1 MSGRRTRGFGLLL
14 AAFAGGVVASPGEDR
29 PSLVFVT
36 LDTTRSDYVG
46 RLEAGKPLTPN
57 LDRLARGGVRFNR
70 ALTASPLTLP
80 AHCSLMTGANP
91 PAHGVRD
98 NGASALPADLPTLAS
113 ALSSKGYTTAAFVA
127 SRVLD
132 HRFGLDRGFA
142 LYDDAMTAEEVG
154 EQGYPERRAAAVT
167 DAALAWAKGASPS
180 KPFFLWIHYYDAHAP
195 YDPPGDWKGA
205 ASERRYGGEIAY
217 VDREVARLLAGLP
230 KPSAGTLV
238 AVVGDHGEMLQEHGE
253 KEHGIFLYRAAL
265 EVPLILSG
273 PGVPPGAAID
283 ETVGT
288 RALAATL
295 LRLLRFENE
304 ARAFGPGL
312 PGLPSSAREA
322 PAAVY
327 SETWMPATAYGWSP
341 LKAASDGRLR
351 LILAPKP
358 ELYDLSADPGETD
371 NLFSQRPEDAR
382 RLARSI
388 ASAESSPRTAP
399 PPKVSET
406 EAAELA
412 QSLRNLGYLSGS
424 SPRSG
429 SIDPKDGISMLAEFE
444 RARDEIRRGRAR
456 EAAAKLRDLV
466 RRSPGNVPF
475 LTRLAEAE
483 IAAGETQAG
492 LDTIREA
499 IALNPRLDL
508 LHTSAGNL
516 YAQAGRTRE
525 AREEFRAA
533 LALNPRSATAWLG
546 LAQIAAREKPAE
558 ERPILL
564 EAQEAG
570 TRSGTILARLAQLEL
585 SAGDLDA
592 ARRHVEESLALLP
605 GLPATW
611 WVAGEVAE
619 KQGRAAAA
627 LESYEK
633 AVALGLSDPRAWL
646 RVGKLQLAAGRTAD
660 ARRSFQRAADLGG
673 RTTTGEDARRLL
685 DETPVSP

>member
-1 MSGRRTRGFGLLL
+1 MLRLRCRGTGLLL
-14 AAFAGGVVASPGEDR
+14 AAMLGGAVSAYALDR
-29 PSLVFVT
+29 PSLVLIT

-46 RLEAGKPLTPN
+46 RVEAGRPVTPN
-57 LDRLARGGVRFNR
+57 LDRLARDGARYMR

-113 ALSSKGYTTAAFVA
+113 SLSSKGYSTAAFVA

-132 HRFGLDRGFA
+132 RRFGLDRGFA
-142 LYDDAMTAEEVG
+142 LYDDAMTAEDVG

-167 DAALAWAKGASPS
+167 DAALAWAKENPASR
-180 KPFFLWIHYYDAHAP
+180 PFFLWVHYYDAHAP
-195 YDPPGDWKGA
+195 YDPPGEWKGA
-205 ASERRYGGEIAY
+205 AAERRYAGEIAY
-217 VDREVARLLAGLP
+217 VDRELERLLVGLP
-230 KPSAGTLV
+230 KPPGGTIV
-238 AVVGDHGEMLQEHGE
+238 AVVGDHGEMLGEHGE

-273 PGVPPGAAID
+273 PGVPSGTSIA
-283 ETVGT
+283 ETVAT
-288 RALAATL
+288 RALPATL
-295 LRLLRFENE
+295 LRLLSFDNE
-304 ARAFGPGL
+304 ARSFGPGL
-312 PGLPSSAREA
+312 PGLPSSARE
-322 PAAVY
+322 PAASIY

-341 LKAASDGRLR
+341 LKAATDGRFR
-351 LILAPKP
+351 LILAPKS
-358 ELYDLSADPGETD
+358 ELYDLTADPGETT
-371 NLFSQRPEDAR
+371 NLFSSRPEDAR

-388 ASAESSPRTAP
+388 ASVQKRERTAP
-399 PPKVSET
+399 RPKVSEA

-412 QSLRNLGYLSGS
+412 QSLQSLGYLSGS

-429 SIDPKDGISMLAEFE
+429 TIDPKDGIAMLSEFE
-444 RARDEIRRGRAR
+444 RARDEIRQRRAR
-456 EAAAKLRDLV
+456 HAAATLRELV

-483 IAAGETQAG
+483 VAAGETDAG
-492 LDTIREA
+492 LETIREA
-499 IALNPRLDL
+499 VALNPRLDL

-525 AREEFRAA
+525 ARQEFRAA

-546 LAQIAAREKPAE
+546 LARIAARESPGE
-558 ERPILL
+558 ERAILL
-564 EAQEAG
+564 EAEAAG
-570 TRSGTILARLAQLEL
+570 TRSGAILARLAQLEL
-585 SAGDLDA
+585 SSGDLDD
-592 ARRHVEESLALLP
+592 ARRHAQESLALLP
-605 GLPATW
+605 DLAATW

-619 KQGRAAAA
+619 KQGRATAA

-646 RVGKLQLAAGRTAD
+646 RLGKIQRAAGRSAD
-660 ARRSFQRAADLGG
+660 ARRSFERAADLGG
-673 RTTTGEDARRLL
+673 RSAAGEDARRLL
-685 DETPVSP
+685 AETP

>member
-1 MSGRRTRGFGLLL
+1 MFLFRFFLL
-14 AAFAGGVVASPGEDR
+14 AALLGGAASSRAQDQ
-29 PSLVFVT
+29 PSLVLIT

-46 RLEAGKPLTPN
+46 RMEAGKPVTPN
-57 LDRLARGGVRFNR
+57 LDRLARTGVRFTR

-98 NGASALPADLPTLAS
+98 NGASALPADQPTLSS
-113 ALSSKGYTTAAFVA
+113 ALSSKGYSTAAFVA

-132 HRFGLDRGFA
+132 RRFGLDRGFA

-167 DAALAWAKGASPS
+167 DAALAWAKGMPPS
-180 KPFFLWIHYYDAHAP
+180 KPFFLWVHYYDAHAP
-195 YDPPGDWKGA
+195 YAPPGEWKGEPA
-205 ASERRYGGEIAY
+205 ERRYAGEIAH
-217 VDREVARLLAGLP
+217 VDRELARLLAGLP
-230 KPSAGTLV
+230 KLSAGTLV
-238 AVVGDHGEMLQEHGE
+238 AVVGDHGEMLGEHGE

-265 EVPLILSG
+265 EVPLILAG
-273 PGVPPGAAID
+273 PGVPAGAAID
-283 ETVGT
+283 QTVGT
-288 RALAATL
+288 RALPATL

-304 ARAFGPGL
+304 ARAFGSGL
-312 PGLPSSAREA
+312 PGLPSSARES
-322 PAAVY
+322 PASIY

-341 LKAASDGRLR
+341 LKAASDGRFR
-351 LILAPKP
+351 LILAPRP
-358 ELYDLSADPGETD
+358 ELYDVSADPGETD
-371 NLFSQRPEDAR
+371 NLFSRRPEDAR

-388 ASAESSPRTAP
+388 ASVENLERTAP
-399 PPKVSET
+399 PPKVSEA

-412 QSLRNLGYLSGS
+412 QSLRSLGYLSGS

-429 SIDPKDGISMLAEFE
+429 TIDPKDGIAMLSEFE
-444 RARDEIRRGRAR
+444 QARDAIRQGRAR
-456 EAAAKLRDLV
+456 EAAAKLRELV

-483 IAAGETQAG
+483 VAAGDTQAG
-492 LDTIREA
+492 LEAIREA
-499 IALNPRLDL
+499 VALNPWLDL

-516 YAQAGRTRE
+516 YAKAGRTRE

-546 LAQIAAREKPAE
+546 LAQIAARETPGE
-558 ERPILL
+558 ERTILR
-564 EAQEAG
+564 EAQAAG
-570 TRSGTILARLAQLEL
+570 TRSAAILARLAQLEL
-585 SAGDLDA
+585 SSGDLDD
-592 ARRHVEESLALLP
+592 ARRHAEESVSLLP
-605 GLPATW
+605 DIAATW

-619 KQGRAAAA
+619 KQGRSSAA

-646 RVGKLQLAAGRTAD
+646 RLGKLQRESGRTAD

-673 RTTTGEDARRLL
+673 RSAAGEDARRLL
-685 DETPVSP
+685 AETQ